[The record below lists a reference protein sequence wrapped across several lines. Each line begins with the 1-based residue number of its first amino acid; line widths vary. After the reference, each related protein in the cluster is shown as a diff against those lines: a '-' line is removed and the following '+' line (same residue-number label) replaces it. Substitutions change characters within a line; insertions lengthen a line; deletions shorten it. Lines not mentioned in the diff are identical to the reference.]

1 MNFEALSSNPITAKK
16 NKVACF
22 LGQAGYGVT
31 PSPFTADSTFYPVP
45 HARAYTRRAMT
56 MFSSSL
62 KGVGEKPGTRM
73 TIIQTTTQNRTH
85 WGKLG
90 ESESWPQS
98 INPQSQFS
106 GHSCVP

>member
-62 KGVGEKPGTRM
+62 KGGGGKARNKNDYNTNYNTE
-73 TIIQTTTQNRTH
+73 QNPL
-85 WGKLG
+85 GKA
-90 ESESWPQS
+90 W
-98 INPQSQFS
+98 
-106 GHSCVP
+106 